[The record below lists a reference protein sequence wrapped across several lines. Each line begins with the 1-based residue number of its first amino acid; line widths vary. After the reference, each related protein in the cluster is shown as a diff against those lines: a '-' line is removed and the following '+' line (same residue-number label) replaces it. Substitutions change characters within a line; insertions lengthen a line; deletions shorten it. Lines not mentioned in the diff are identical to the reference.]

1 MAPDM
6 HPDPVCLHDGAL
18 HLLGDSVAADGRLSW
33 YPPEDD
39 GRCVPFNSYLLSD
52 GDSQLLVEA
61 GVPAVLDAT
70 LAQLRQL
77 LGPEANTPNVA
88 VTRNEPDCV
97 ANIPHL
103 VRRSGLRTVN
113 SPGLMNTL
121 QYFPADDADLR
132 ETSFTHRS
140 TELQMLNFG
149 VRCVPAAPGGRVRVS
164 DERSLEVVA
173 VPLRVLPT
181 VWYYDVRTRTMFCS
195 DTFSDETA
203 ASPETR
209 ILTAV
214 EDEDALVARFRRNF
228 DRKFDWLARSD
239 LTSVLTDLEG
249 ILARYEI
256 ETLAPNRGVVIH
268 GRIAVAA
275 KTRALMATLR
285 ALHAA

>member
-1 MAPDM
+1 MSPD
-6 HPDPVCLHDGAL
+6 CINLRDGEL
-18 HLLGDSVAADGRLSW
+18 YLLGDSIAVDGRISW
-33 YPPEDD
+33 YPPVDD
-39 GRCVPFNSYLLSD
+39 GRYVPFNSYLIMD
-52 GDSQLLVEA
+52 GDSHLLVEA

-70 LAQLRQL
+70 LAQLRGV
-77 LGPEANTPNVA
+77 LGSEANTPSVA

-103 VRRSGLRTVN
+103 VRRSGLRTVI

-121 QYFPADDADLR
+121 QYFPADDADER
-132 ETSFTHRS
+132 EMSFTHRS

-149 VRCVPAAPGGRVRVS
+149 VRCIPAAPGGRVHVS
-164 DERSLEVVA
+164 EGRILEVVA

-181 VWYYDVRTRTMFCS
+181 VWYYDACTRTMFCS

-203 ASPETR
+203 ASPEAR
-209 ILTAV
+209 VLTVV
-214 EDEDALVARFRRNF
+214 EDEDILVSRFRRNF

-239 LTSVLTDLEG
+239 LTSIITDLES
-249 ILARYEI
+249 IFARYDI
-256 ETLAPNRGVVIH
+256 EMLAPNRGVVIR

-275 KTRALMATLR
+275 KTQALIATLR